1 MFESFSKAEHQ
12 CKGVNL
18 GMYAVFQ
25 NAYAVF
31 FLSEILTGHS

>member
-25 NAYAVF
+25 KKIF